1 MNNLLQGLNIY
12 LIGMMGSGKSTVGKL
27 LSHELNYRFFDTDIL
42 IEKVAQKTINE
53 LFTKEGEDYFRSLE
67 TQVLAQISSYT
78 RSVIATGGGMV
89 IKQKNWS
96 YLRYGLTIWLDT
108 NVEILTSRLIQDD
121 SRPLLKET
129 DLTTKLTDLLNQ
141 RTSLYEQGDLRIII
155 EKDQTPEDITY
166 QILKE
171 IPSVLKPNN

>member
-171 IPSVLKPNN
+171 IPSILKTNN

>member
-171 IPSVLKPNN
+171 IPSILKPNN